1 MFYSRCKLA
10 CVYLTLCTFYRYNIF
25 SDALCDSTVQWSE
38 AERALVLA
46 LTMLCNCGRGIPQS
60 CETLIREEFL
70 KFRLHDHLPRKLR
83 QCIEDVQQSQGVF
96 DVVDALQHLLDE
108 KPRQEKLLDVCW
120 DEAKGQEFYRDCQM
134 EFYSRKF
141 YFLIDVNRIS
151 QEHES
156 GNIHSQEIDD
166 VGAKDE
172 IVDDFPETFGE
183 SEDNYQGLEDQEN
196 EKEREK
202 ACLVIQRAFRNW
214 MSRKASLDVRQK
226 EVKNDPVEHLFQKF
240 KLDKFAC
247 TICGNIQF
255 EDHSLEL
262 SDNKDMTVPSSWSHN
277 VEKTTSNW
285 RPQMLKRNTFNSH
298 CSRKSPH
305 WKREKQFEKFKEF
318 YRSEIYPVLEKARQ
332 LYDEMDTLKR
342 KTEIKCSLDLDR
354 LDVARRRLQTTFN
367 KVESA
372 CSWDTVKLIHD
383 AAKEIIEAMKQLET
397 IRNNQSK

>member
-1 MFYSRCKLA
+1 MLYSRCKLA
-10 CVYLTLCTFYRYNIF
+10 CVYLALCAFYRYNIF
-25 SDALCDSTVQWSE
+25 SDALCDRTIQWSE

-46 LTMLCNCGRGIPQS
+46 LTMLCNCNRGIPQS

-70 KFRLHDHLPRKLR
+70 KFRSHDHLPSKLR
-83 QCIEDVQQSQGVF
+83 QCIEAVQQSQGVF
-96 DVVDALQHLLDE
+96 DVVVALQHLLCE

-120 DEAKGQEFYRDCQM
+120 DEAKSMEFARDCQL

-141 YFLIDVNRIS
+141 HFYIDVNRIS
-151 QEHES
+151 EEQESNRHLKEF
-156 GNIHSQEIDD
+156 DD
-166 VGAKDE
+166 VETRDE

-183 SEDNYQGLEDQEN
+183 SKDNYQGLEDQED

-202 ACLVIQRAFRNW
+202 VCLVIQRAFRNW

-226 EVKNDPVEHLFQKF
+226 KVKNDPVEHHFQKF

-262 SDNKDMTVPSSWSHN
+262 SEDKDVAAPSSSSHK

-285 RPQMLKRNTFNSH
+285 RPQILKRNTFNSH

-305 WKREKQFEKFKEF
+305 WKKEKQFEKFKEF
-318 YRSEIYPVLEKARQ
+318 YQSEIYPVLEKAQQ

-354 LDVARRRLQTTFN
+354 LDVARSRLQTTLK

-372 CSWDTVKLIHD
+372 CTWDTVKLIHD

-397 IRNNQSK
+397 IRNNQGK

>member
-1 MFYSRCKLA
+1 MFTLL
-10 CVYLTLCTFYRYNIF
+10 CVCFRYNIF
-25 SDALCDSTVQWSE
+25 TAALCDSTGTVQWSE

-70 KFRLHDHLPRKLR
+70 KFRSHDHLPSKLR
-83 QCIEDVQQSQGVF
+83 RCIEAVQQSQGVF
-96 DVVDALQHLLDE
+96 DVVVALQRLLCE
-108 KPRQEKLLDVCW
+108 KPRQEKLVDVCW
-120 DEAKGQEFYRDCQM
+120 DEAKGKEFYRDCQL
-134 EFYSRKF
+134 EFYARKVF
-141 YFLIDVNRIS
+141 YIDVNRIS
-151 QEHES
+151 QEQES
-156 GNIHSQEIDD
+156 NIHSQEIDD
-166 VGAKDE
+166 VEAKDE

-183 SEDNYQGLEDQEN
+183 SEDNYQGIEDQEN
-196 EKEREK
+196 EKERK
-202 ACLVIQRAFRNW
+202 MACLVIGRAFKNW
-214 MSRKASLDVRQK
+214 MSRKASLDVGQK
-226 EVKNDPVEHLFQKF
+226 KVKNDLVERHFEKF
-240 KLDKFAC
+240 KLDRFAC
-247 TICGNIQF
+247 KICGNIQF

-262 SDNKDMTVPSSWSHN
+262 SEDKDMAVPSSPSLN
-277 VEKTTSNW
+277 VQETTSKW
-285 RPQMLKRNTFNSH
+285 RPQILKRNTFNSH

-305 WKREKQFEKFKEF
+305 WKKEKQFAKFKEF
-318 YRSEIYPVLEKARQ
+318 YRSEIHPVLEKARQ

-397 IRNNQSK
+397 IRNNQGK